1 SEYSLWPG
9 STREYSDDR
18 SAHERRSCVTRRRL
32 WRRRRYW
39 LVASLARRCS
49 TCTFPLDFNEWCGL
63 LTIPIPTLR
72 RGARRTST
80 DGLWSVVIRPGI
92 RAPSNLATPLLTRAV
107 EHGREPAPAA
117 EP

>member
-1 SEYSLWPG
+1 
-9 STREYSDDR
+9 
-18 SAHERRSCVTRRRL
+18 

-80 DGLWSVVIRPGI
+80 DGLWSVVIGPGN

-117 EP
+117 EAVPRQGSHDQGEAAQYEQLRPRQGPHRD